1 MTVPLPIKVG
11 SVPSVCYCVVE
22 GMPDLT
28 LAIESCALPF
38 HELPFSKRRVKEVD
52 LDKLDRLPAYLSFLL
67 EVFS

>member
-1 MTVPLPIKVG
+1 
-11 SVPSVCYCVVE
+11 
-22 GMPDLT
+22 MPDLT

-67 EVFS
+67 QVFS